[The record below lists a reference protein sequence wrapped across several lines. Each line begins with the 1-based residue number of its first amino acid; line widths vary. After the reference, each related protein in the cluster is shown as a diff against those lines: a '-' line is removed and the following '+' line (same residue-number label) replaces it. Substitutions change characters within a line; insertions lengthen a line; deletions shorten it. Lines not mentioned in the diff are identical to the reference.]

1 MNRDGCRGRP
11 EARFSGSSNKPEG
24 EDPATTRHE
33 KDENLLEALENFAEA
48 LAILREWD
56 EAERRETTGDDT
68 NKDPDS
74 A

>member
-1 MNRDGCRGRP
+1 MNKDRCRDRP

-24 EDPATTRHE
+24 EDPVVARCM

-56 EAERRETTGDDT
+56 EAERRETRDDDA
-68 NKDPDS
+68 NAD
-74 A
+74 AAGA